1 MSTNDWSSPGN
12 GAAAP
17 HSDFLNLAAAWRKD
31 QSNILL
37 GFVWKGYDR
46 MKKDAP
52 AVDGRDLERSIT
64 QLLAPRI
71 HQTMSGDEPFYIQHG
86 PFERETMQAPPAQPL
101 QYDMAFVLKS
111 DERIMWPMEAK
122 VLETSGSVSEYV
134 EGVRDQF
141 LTCRY
146 APFVADGAR
155 LGYLLSGAA
164 ADAFRN
170 IEVKLFCTLEDNP
183 VFPSRTQKLSHHN
196 RKVPSGKPYHSVFRC
211 HHLILDYPGL
221 KRSRS

>member
-1 MSTNDWSSPGN
+1 MNGWPDSRS
-12 GAAAP
+12 GAAAL
-17 HSDFLNLAAAWRKD
+17 HSDFLSLAAAWRKD
-31 QSNILL
+31 QSDILL

-52 AVDGRDLERSIT
+52 AVDDRDLERSIT

-71 HQTMSGDEPFYIQHG
+71 LQMMSGDEPFYIQHE
-86 PFERETMQAPPAQPL
+86 PFERETMQAPPAQPP
-101 QYDMAFVLKS
+101 QYDMAFVLKA

-134 EGVRDQF
+134 ADVRDQF

-146 APFVADGAR
+146 APFSGDGAM

-164 ADAFRN
+164 ADVFRN
-170 IEVKLFCTLEDNP
+170 IEVKLPCTLEDNP
-183 VFPSRTQKLSHHN
+183 VFSSRAQKLSHHS
-196 RKVPSGKPYHSVFRC
+196 RRVPSGKPYPSVFRC